1 MGAGLT
7 PTTRFSDRVGDY
19 AKHRPTYPRETI
31 EAVLDGLGPRGA
43 PRSELVIAD
52 VGAGTGISS
61 RVLADAA
68 DARGEAPRVIAIEPN
83 REMREGGEAV
93 VHPGV
98 SWREGTGEATGLPEG
113 SVDAVVCAQAF
124 HWLDP
129 ARALAE
135 FRRILRASGGCA
147 PGITPGS
154 IPGRVA
160 LIWNTRNPDDA
171 ATEAYYDVMARHA
184 IEGPQS
190 PWASNDVRHNPY
202 ALPLR
207 DSALFTGYRRLLF
220 ENEQRLSLEGLLG
233 RARSASYVPKDGAA
247 GEAVRKELEAAFARF
262 SSGGVYVMR
271 YLTETH
277 LAEAKA

>member
-19 AKHRPTYPRETI
+19 ARHRPTYPREAI
-31 EAVLDGLGPRGA
+31 EAALDGLGLPGA

-61 RVLADAA
+61 RLLADAT

-93 VHPGV
+93 AHPRV
-98 SWREGTGEATGLPEG
+98 SWREGVGEATGLPDA

-124 HWLDP
+124 HWFEP
-129 ARALAE
+129 TRALAE
-135 FRRILRASGGCA
+135 FRRVLRARGAS
-147 PGITPGS
+147 S
-154 IPGRVA
+154 PGRIA

-190 PWASNDVRHNPY
+190 PWASNDVRHNPH

-207 DSALFTGYRRLLF
+207 DSPLFTGYRRLLF

-233 RARSASYVPKDGAA
+233 RARSASYVPKEGAA
-247 GEAVRKELEAAFARF
+247 GESVRRELEAAFARHAT
-262 SSGGVYVMR
+262 GGVYVMR